1 MAVWATA
8 SDVATVTG
16 KTVSA
21 ENVAA
26 AISSISVEVART
38 TDDVLATRD
47 LYWLKQAC
55 CWQAAWL
62 PDQPDFTGRSEV
74 SNVSQDGVA
83 VTYTDRASVVLA
95 PLAKAAI
102 RNLSWMKSRSVRPRN
117 PFLDGSL
124 PLGDNPLAEA
134 SDELEGWVAMR

>member
-1 MAVWATA
+1 MVWATA

-16 KTVSA
+16 KTVTA

-26 AISSISVEVART
+26 AIGSVAVAIART

-47 LYWLKQAC
+47 LYWLKQAV

-62 PDQPDFTGRSEV
+62 PDQPDFTGRSDV
-74 SNVSQDGVA
+74 SSVSQDGVA
-83 VTYTDRASVVLA
+83 VTYADRESVVLA
-95 PLAKAAI
+95 PLAKRAI

-117 PFLDGSL
+117 PFVDGWL
-124 PLGDNPLAEA
+124 PLTNNPLSEA